1 MRPKGVDVRRRL
13 LFEDVDNRPGE
24 APFIEGLQQVG
35 LDEMAAAADID
46 QTCAVRK
53 RAESARVQNAAGVR
67 RERQQADEDVE
78 PGKERLE
85 LRNRAGSDAARAP
98 RRTRS
103 QPWS

>member
-13 LFEDVDNRPGE
+13 LFEDVDNPPGE

-46 QTCAVRK
+46 QTCAMRK
-53 RAESARVQNAAGVR
+53 RAEGARVQNAAGVR

-78 PGKERLE
+78 PG
-85 LRNRAGSDAARAP
+85 RNASSCASPA
-98 RRTRS
+98 
-103 QPWS
+103 